1 MPSVTTEDKFNI
13 LLLKMALAAMDTTT
27 VPPALMVLWLNILR
41 LPRVRYMLCT
51 VLRFMLVA

>member
-1 MPSVTTEDKFNI
+1 MTTEDKFNI

-41 LPRVRYMLCT
+41 LPRVRYMFCT
-51 VLRFMLVA
+51 VLRFLLVA